1 MAGFIYKDTDIHP
14 NTFHKI
20 LKLQKIPIAP
30 TPIKSRCIRSLPA
43 SLAVNGA
50 ATTRSRPIDGVLN
63 PQP

>member
-20 LKLQKIPIAP
+20 LKLQKITIGP
-30 TPIKSRCIRSLPA
+30 TTIKSRRIGRLPA
-43 SLAVNGA
+43 SLAANGA
-50 ATTRSRPIDGVLN
+50 ATTRSRPIEGGLN